1 MILIAGVRM
10 QPSINKILDKLS
22 DFFAH
27 RKGLLPLI
35 GILFVVINGVL
46 QFFPGAGWVG
56 NSHLFL
62 HLGVVLAIF
71 GLMLAW
77 AL

>member
-1 MILIAGVRM
+1 M
-10 QPSINKILDKLS
+10 QPKLNSILDKLS

-35 GILFVVINGVL
+35 GIMFVVINGVL
-46 QFFPGAGWVG
+46 QFFPAAGWVG
-56 NSHLFL
+56 SSHLFL
-62 HLGVVLAIF
+62 HLGVILAIF